1 MEFKKILN
9 SKYLKFGLILIVGI
23 LIGRFVFSTSSNNSQ
38 KEKNEN
44 AKIKTIWTCSMHPQ
58 IRMDKPGL
66 CPLCGM
72 DLIPLNTNT
81 SEIDSNAV
89 AMTEEAI
96 QLANI
101 STLKVV
107 KGYSIKETELYGKVT
122 TDERLV
128 KTIPSYISGR
138 IEKLSINFTG
148 EQIYKGQIIGKIY
161 SPELINAQTEF
172 IEALNMKPQQSILV
186 NASRQKL
193 KELKISDK
201 QISEIENSKNAK
213 TVFDII
219 ATESGIVINKKV
231 NEGDYVQSGTP
242 LYEIA
247 DLSRVWVLFDAY
259 ESDIQWIKKGNNI
272 TFTVESYPGKE
283 FTGKISFIDPVIN
296 SITRVAKVRVEV
308 DNSDGLL
315 KPEMFTKGKIKSEIS
330 KNIEQIIVPQSAVM
344 WTGIRS
350 IVYVKMPNSTE
361 PVFKMREVILG
372 ELTQS
377 GYIIVKGLSEG
388 EEIVVNGTFSVDAAA
403 QLAGKSSMMN
413 SDETLSNFKIGN
425 NLKSEILKITENY
438 IHLKNSLILADNE
451 SSKKFAERINL
462 GFSNIKIDIS
472 DKKSLELLN
481 NQKQIIIEES
491 AKIKNAKT
499 IDLQRVSFKP
509 LSQAFIKILKS
520 YNISS
525 QKFYII
531 FCPMADNNKG
541 GFWLSKEN
549 KVKNPYYGSLMLE
562 CGSVKDS
569 IY

>member
-138 IEKLSINFTG
+138 IEDLSVNFTG
-148 EQIYKGQIIGKIY
+148 EQIYKGQIIGQIY

-247 DLSRVWVLFDAY
+247 DLSKIWVLFDAY

-308 DNSDGLL
+308 DNSNGLL

-377 GYIIVKGLSEG
+377 GYIIVKGLSER